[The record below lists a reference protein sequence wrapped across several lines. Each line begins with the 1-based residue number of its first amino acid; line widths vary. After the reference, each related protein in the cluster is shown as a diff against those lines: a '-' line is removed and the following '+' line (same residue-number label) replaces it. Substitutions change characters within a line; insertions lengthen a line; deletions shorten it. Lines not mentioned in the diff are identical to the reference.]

1 MEKYDLIII
10 GAGPAGINAAI
21 YAQRYQLKTLIFG
34 QMPGGSAVEANVIE
48 NLFGYPKIKGIELL
62 KNISQQIAELNIDL
76 QSEKVISV
84 KKLSSKNQYQFTV
97 KTEKAEYQSKKII
110 LATGT
115 KRRKLNLENEEK
127 FAGKGIHYCATC
139 DAAFYKNKNVAIIG
153 GGNSAITSAL
163 LLSEFAKNTY
173 LIHRGSAFLSAEP
186 AWVKQLESNKKIEKI
201 FNANVVEVLGSQHLE
216 KIKLDNKQELEIDG
230 LFIEIGSD
238 PNTEIAQ
245 NLGIEIKDKFIT
257 TDKNQ
262 ETNIKGIFAAGDTTD
277 YPLKQIITA
286 ASQGAVAAY
295 SAYNQIQEEKNENSW
310 FN

>member
-230 LFIEIGSD
+230 CLLKL
-238 PNTEIAQ
+238 AQ
-245 NLGIEIKDKFIT
+245 IQIRKLRKILELKLKTNLLQQIK
-257 TDKNQ
+257 
-262 ETNIKGIFAAGDTTD
+262 IK
-277 YPLKQIITA
+277 KQISKEFLQLVIL
-286 ASQGAVAAY
+286 
-295 SAYNQIQEEKNENSW
+295 QIIRLNKLLLQPVKGQ
-310 FN
+310 

>member
-295 SAYNQIQEEKNENSW
+295 SAYNQIQEEKNENS
-310 FN
+310 

>member
-139 DAAFYKNKNVAIIG
+139 DAAFYKNKNVAVVG

-295 SAYNQIQEEKNENSW
+295 SAYNQIQEEKNENS
-310 FN
+310 

>member
-84 KKLSSKNQYQFTV
+84 KKLSSKKQYQFTV

-295 SAYNQIQEEKNENSW
+295 SAYNQIQEEKNENS
-310 FN
+310 